1 MEVWGSSAGSGD
13 LEDVAEALRRRTET
27 LASLLAKQSTLA
39 LTWTELGVLGAVY
52 DRPQRITS
60 LAAAQAVTQPA
71 ITLLVNRLEIRQWVR
86 RQRDPTDRR
95 AVLVASTEAG
105 RAAFDSSRAEHRMLL
120 NRETA
125 TLAAGEVETL
135 ARAVDILDQ
144 LVERLRSSADEHV

>member
-1 MEVWGSSAGSGD
+1 MHMEAWGNSAGSRG
-13 LEDVAEALRRRTET
+13 LEDVAEALRRRTQA

-60 LAAAQAVTQPA
+60 LAAAQGVTQPA

-105 RAAFDSSRAEHRMLL
+105 RAAFDSSRAEHRTLL
-120 NRETA
+120 NRERA
-125 TLAAGEVETL
+125 TLAAGDVETL

-144 LVERLRSSADEHV
+144 LVDRLTE